1 MLITRRRSPWILLD
15 QWQNSADAQENRP
28 AVQQRENRKRQ
39 GFEPGLR
46 IPSPDRPGFYV
57 HKDSGDA
64 FCACSRLGKA
74 IISPCFFLEGKKSSC
89 LTFQKSNNKKL
100 ETGEFPQWTLPS
112 PPVQIPLYP
121 LATNLQGPSAS
132 SQHPLIQ
139 PHTLLLYSPSFHQII
154 EREEG
159 GEILGIYFN
168 PCMQL

>member
-64 FCACSRLGKA
+64 FCACSRLGKV

-89 LTFQKSNNKKL
+89 LTFQKSNNKK
-100 ETGEFPQWTLPS
+100 
-112 PPVQIPLYP
+112 
-121 LATNLQGPSAS
+121 
-132 SQHPLIQ
+132 
-139 PHTLLLYSPSFHQII
+139 I
-154 EREEG
+154 ERRISAVDASQPTCANTFVSIG
-159 GEILGIYFN
+159 NKSPRSICFQPTPTDSAPHAPTL
-168 PCMQL
+168 

>member
-1 MLITRRRSPWILLD
+1 MHFVLAAGWGRQSFLSVSFWKVK
-15 QWQNSADAQENRP
+15 NHP
-28 AVQQRENRKRQ
+28 ASH
-39 GFEPGLR
+39 F
-46 IPSPDRPGFYV
+46 
-57 HKDSGDA
+57 
-64 FCACSRLGKA
+64 
-74 IISPCFFLEGKKSSC
+74 
-89 LTFQKSNNKKL
+89 KSNNKKI